1 MRHFGWHTFRHT
13 HATLLKGNIED
24 VKVVQE
30 LKPMFLR
37 SQSRFLCQPSFPR
50 SSATRGFLL
59 FLQPQRTGPD
69 AGLIVCH
76 VVKALANHL
85 QITTRWLTLVGS
97 GTLRCPAEFLR
108 QLLAEEPGTN
118 QQKTRDRA
126 NWSHTRLMLISCCS
140 GGKYLKRF
148 SVPDGI

>member
-76 VVKALANHL
+76 IVKALANHL

-97 GTLRCPAEFLR
+97 GTLRCPSGIPSAALGR
-108 QLLAEEPGTN
+108 
-118 QQKTRDRA
+118 RA
-126 NWSHTRLMLISCCS
+126 RHKSREDPRS
-140 GGKYLKRF
+140 R
-148 SVPDGI
+148 